1 MSMTGQHVWPA
12 RLATCPAGHEAA
24 SSGTVGGYVTDVK
37 IRPVRSALLAL
48 RSLALP
54 PGSGQFADAH

>member
-24 SSGTVGGYVTDVK
+24 FSGTVGGYVIDVK
-37 IRPVRSALLAL
+37 IRPVRSSQFEI
-48 RSLALP
+48 RRLALP